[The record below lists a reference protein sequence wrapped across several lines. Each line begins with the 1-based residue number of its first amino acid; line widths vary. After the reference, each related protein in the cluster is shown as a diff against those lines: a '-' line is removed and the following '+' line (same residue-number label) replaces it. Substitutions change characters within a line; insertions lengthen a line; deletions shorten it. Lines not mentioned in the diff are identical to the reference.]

1 MPLDDLVLALQ
12 RLVDRFVRRARRGC
26 APTATHRRLL
36 VLQIDGLSRGVLEQA
51 LAERRMPF
59 LGRMME
65 RAGWRLHPM
74 FVGLPSST
82 PAFQLAAM
90 YGVRPDIPGFH
101 YHDKRRREDIYFP
114 RAGDAAYVEQAQ
126 AAGRRG
132 ILDGGASYGCVF
144 TGGAAQNLF
153 TFAIMKRPTGSGILS
168 ALSALLVLAWVAIKS
183 TVITVVELVR
193 AVLRLLADPVGEWRR
208 GWKWLAIKIGLSVW
222 VRELFTLAVAR
233 DIYAGVSTI
242 YVNYLDYDVLSHAY
256 GPRHPRALRALRRVD
271 DSLKQIWRVCR
282 RVPEHRYDLYVLS
295 DHGQAHT
302 KPFGELAGGRR
313 FERVIFEDFLAQH
326 ELAHHEARPVGPE
339 RPAGRHRLASGIKAF
354 RMGRAPGFFQR
365 FFNYIEDGF
374 PWVLGELKESREQD
388 NVRVICAGPNA
399 FIYFVDADQ
408 PLPIE
413 RIDER
418 WPGLAEE
425 LSRSPGVGYV
435 FVRGADG
442 PVCFWRGKRYR
453 LDAMHSGPFGGRAD
467 APLVVASVRDL
478 MAMPSAGD
486 LVIYGIGAPSG
497 HISYIAEAG
506 AHAGPSP
513 DELHTFV
520 VAPPGADLPK
530 PLNHP
535 IQLYPYFARYL
546 EVVERETAA

>member
-12 RLVDRFVRRARRGC
+12 RLVDRFVRRARRGR
-26 APTATHRRLL
+26 APVPSHRRLL
-36 VLQIDGLSRGVLEQA
+36 IVQIDGLSRGVLEQA

-59 LGRMME
+59 LSRVIE
-65 RAGWRLHPM
+65 RAGWRIHPM

-114 RAGDAAYVEQAQ
+114 RAGDAARVEQEQ

-132 ILDGGASYGCVF
+132 ILAGGASYGCVF
-144 TGGAAQNLF
+144 TGGAVQNLF
-153 TFAIMKRPTGSGILS
+153 TFAIMKRPTGSGLLA
-168 ALSALLVLAWVAIKS
+168 ALSALVVLAWVAIKS
-183 TVITVVELVR
+183 TGITVVELVR
-193 AVLRLLADPVGEWRR
+193 AVLRLLADPVAEWRR
-208 GWKWLAIKIGLSVW
+208 GWKWLVIKIGVSVW

-233 DIYAGVSTI
+233 DVYAGVSTI
-242 YVNYLDYDVLSHAY
+242 YVNYLDYDVFSHAY

-282 RVPEHRYDLYVLS
+282 RVPEHRYDVYVLS

-302 KPFGELAGGRR
+302 TPFGDLTGGRR
-313 FERVIFEDFLAQH
+313 FERVIFEDFLTPEQ
-326 ELAHHEARPVGPE
+326 ARPVGPE
-339 RPAGRHRLASGIKAF
+339 RPAGRHHLASGIKAF

-374 PWVLGELKESREQD
+374 PWVLGELKEARERD
-388 NVRVICAGPNA
+388 NVRAICAGPNA
-399 FIYFVDADQ
+399 FIYFVDHDA

-413 RIDER
+413 RIEDR

-425 LSRSPGVGYV
+425 LSRYFGVGYV
-435 FVRGADG
+435 FARGADG

-453 LDAMHSGPFGGRAD
+453 LGDAERGPFAGRPD
-467 APLVVASVRDL
+467 AALVVASIRDL

-486 LVIYGIGAPSG
+486 FVIYGIDSASG
-497 HISYIAEAG
+497 HVSYIAEAG

-513 DELHTFV
+513 EELHTFV
-520 VAPPGADLPK
+520 VAPPGAELPK
-530 PLNHP
+530 PLTHP
-535 IQLYPYFARYL
+535 TQLYPYFARYV
-546 EVVERETAA
+546 ESAERESAA